1 MAITAQAQDRLAG
14 VLSEIRPHLNERQWR
29 LLLGAE
35 ARAVGRGGI
44 KLVARVAAASVDTV
58 GRGAR
63 ELEAGIEPDGR
74 VRHVGAGRRSVEDAD
89 PGLVPAL
96 EALVDPESRGDPE
109 SPLRWTT
116 KSTSRLAEELTV
128 RGHEAA
134 PRTVA
139 RLLKETGYSL
149 QGNTKTI
156 EGKQHP
162 DRDAQFRYI
171 NEQVVAFQADG
182 DPVISVD
189 TKKKELVGNY
199 ANGGAEWEPKGAPRH
214 TNVHD
219 FPDTE
224 LGKAVPYGVY
234 DVTADTGWVNVG
246 TDADTGQFAVE
257 SIRRWWHAV
266 GGTAYPNATRV
277 LITADSGGSN
287 GSRLR
292 LWKTELA
299 SFAAETGLEI
309 TVLHLPPGTSKWN
322 RVEHRLFSAIT
333 MNWRGRPLESHQVL
347 IETISAVTTKT
358 GLKVHAV
365 LDTNTYTRGIKIPD
379 REMKE
384 FEAHHLLRHDF
395 HGDWNYT
402 ITARSTQ
409 DATRP
414 N

>member
-1 MAITAQAQDRLAG
+1 MAITAQEQDRLGG

-189 TKKKELVGNY
+189 TKKKELVGND
-199 ANGGAEWEPKGAPRH
+199 ANGGAEWEPKGAPRR

-266 GGTAYPNATRV
+266 GGTAYPNAKRV

-358 GLKVHAV
+358 GLNEPPRVGWRHRSHGRVVRCQHRGSIRTSCVSGRSGSSLRPASR
-365 LDTNTYTRGIKIPD
+365 TR
-379 REMKE
+379 RC
-384 FEAHHLLRHDF
+384 R
-395 HGDWNYT
+395 
-402 ITARSTQ
+402 
-409 DATRP
+409 
-414 N
+414 